1 MPQVLLVLGD
11 GPLTPFALAWARE
24 AGLDALLLAPGH
36 SPHRRLAHEF
46 HPLDLG
52 ESAAALA
59 LARRCAREGRLAGA
73 LASQRRALPLLAE
86 LAEIAPAMLSPRHAH
101 QECARLSRSLLAP
114 LGLATTSEDAHAPAF
129 EVLGSLRDGSYAR
142 GCVVERSG
150 DALVTFLP
158 AALGSDE
165 ALALEERTAAA
176 ARALGLTQGP
186 VQATWQRTAA
196 GEFALVELVPA
207 WLAAHAA
214 THAARLALGKSPLQ
228 AWFAH
233 LADAGGPFDEM
244 PARPRAAIGLTTL
257 AGRLPEELGDLGPV
271 RRLPGVLELVREP
284 APEAPRLAARLTLLV
299 EGRDRSELESRLRRA
314 RAALEARI
322 ACKLAA

>member
-1 MPQVLLVLGD
+1 MPHVLLVLGD
-11 GPLTPFALAWARE
+11 GPLTPHALAWARE
-24 AGLDALLLAPGH
+24 AGLDALLLAPGN

-59 LARRCAREGRLAGA
+59 LARRCAREGRLAGV

-86 LAEIAPAMLSPRHAH
+86 LAEIAPAVLSPRHAH
-101 QECARLSRSLLAP
+101 QESARLPRARLAP
-114 LGLATTSEDAHAPAF
+114 LGIATAAEDAHAPLF
-129 EVLGSLRDGSYAR
+129 EVLGSLRGASYAR

-150 DALVTFLP
+150 DAQATYLP
-158 AALGSDE
+158 AALSDSE
-165 ALALEERTAAA
+165 ALALEERTALAA
-176 ARALGLTQGP
+176 TTLGLVEGP
-186 VQATWQRTAA
+186 VQATWQRS
-196 GEFALVELVPA
+196 GLDFALVELVPA

-233 LADAGGPFDEM
+233 LAGAGGPFDEM
-244 PARPRAAIGLTTL
+244 PAHPGHAIGFTTL

-284 APEAPRLAARLTLLV
+284 APEAPRHPARLTLLV
-299 EGRDRSELESRLRRA
+299 EGRDRPELETRLRRA
-314 RAALEARI
+314 RAALEERLACKRI
-322 ACKLAA
+322 A